1 MEIIWLGH
9 GSFEFRLPSG
19 QVILM
24 DPWIDGNP
32 AYPKTHTI
40 QRADLICIS
49 HGHFDHIHSTP
60 ALAQRFS
67 PQVVAIFE
75 TCQWLESKG
84 VKNTRPMNKGG
95 SQKVGEVALTMT
107 HAVHSCGILDNGQ
120 IVYGGEAAGY
130 VLRFA
135 DGRAL
140 YFAGD
145 TNVFSDMHLVEQLYH
160 PELAYPAHRRSLH
173 HGPAR
178 SRRWP
183 AGCSESRRR
192 SSPCTSATF
201 PPLTGTPAQLTRTA
215 GWICA
220 TEVWAL
226 EPGKSG
232 GLVGGVIAVT
242 PEGKLKHAPPYW
254 LTHLATSS
262 MTFRRHVLPGL
273 AVVRLGALAL
283 AREPARGPAP
293 DSSSA

>member
-145 TNVFSDMHLVEQLYH
+145 TNVFSDMQLIEQLYQ
-160 PELAYPAHRRSLH
+160 PELAFLPIGDLFTM
-173 HGPAR
+173 GPREAAAACR
-178 SRRWP
+178 LLKAKKVIP
-183 AGCSESRRR
+183 MHFGA
-192 SSPCTSATF
+192 F
-201 PPLTGTPAQLTRTA
+201 PPLTGTPAELRDLLA
-215 GWICA
+215 GLY

-226 EPGKSG
+226 EPGKS
-232 GLVGGVIAVT
+232 V
-242 PEGKLKHAPPYW
+242 HW
-254 LTHLATSS
+254 
-262 MTFRRHVLPGL
+262 
-273 AVVRLGALAL
+273 
-283 AREPARGPAP
+283 
-293 DSSSA
+293 